1 MEERLTNFINENKEL
16 DEYEVMAN
24 MTQDSLPILRF
35 VHHQVIEMAR
45 DCLQKSQEKLITT
58 RYFYEMSE
66 NLEHLLMET
75 KDKSLDAA
83 TRLTELIKKLLL
95 VISRPA
101 RLLECLEFDPEEF
114 YHLLEQAEGQAK
126 INAGI
131 KNDIPQYIINKLSLN
146 RDPISELQEDLN
158 KLEDSA
164 SSSDSNLQIAS
175 SPNKDDEKSHR
186 VPCEGDYEVLKL
198 ISNGAYGAVYLVMEK
213 TT

>member
-1 MEERLTNFINENKEL
+1 MEERLTNFINENKEI
-16 DEYEVMAN
+16 DEYEVVAN

-66 NLEHLLMET
+66 NLEHLLMEVCICRDLLSRHIIIVIFLQT
-75 KDKSLDAA
+75 KDKSLEAA
-83 TRLTELIKKLLL
+83 TRLTGLIKKLLL

-126 INAGI
+126 VNAGI
-131 KNDIPQYIINKLSLN
+131 KADIPQYIITKLSLN
-146 RDPISELQEDLN
+146 RDPISG
-158 KLEDSA
+158 
-164 SSSDSNLQIAS
+164 I
-175 SPNKDDEKSHR
+175 
-186 VPCEGDYEVLKL
+186 YF
-198 ISNGAYGAVYLVMEK
+198 
-213 TT
+213 